1 MNKNLLNIEISGIRR
16 FFNKVKKIDG
26 AISLTLGEPDFN
38 TPKEIK
44 FGMIK
49 AIEENRT
56 TYTDNLGILELRE
69 EVSKYLLNKNI
80 KYKKEEICIT
90 TGGSE
95 ALFSSIAAMIN
106 PKDKVLIPEIA
117 YPAYENII
125 KLLGGEV
132 ISYKLKED
140 FSIDFEELDYIL
152 KNNKIELMIL
162 SYPSNPTGAIIKKEE
177 YNELVN
183 IIKKRNLKVI
193 SDEIYEPI
201 IYDKY
206 YSVAMNEEIKNNI
219 IYISG
224 FSKMFSCTGL
234 RVGFIACNEDV
245 MKEILK
251 VHQYNI
257 SCTNSISQYGILEG
271 LKSGLYNVDIMK
283 NEFLKRKVYV
293 EERLK
298 EMNIDFIS
306 PKGTFYIFP
315 SIKKY
320 NLSSEEFCERLLL
333 KEKIAC
339 VPGSAFGT
347 SGEGYIRVS
356 YCYSLKELKLALD
369 GLENF
374 IKNL

>member
-26 AISLTLGEPDFN
+26 AISLTLGEPDFE
-38 TPKEIK
+38 TPSEIK
-44 FGMIK
+44 LGMIR
-49 AIEENRT
+49 AIKENKT

-69 EVSKYLLNKNI
+69 EVSKYLLDKNI

-132 ISYKLKED
+132 IRYKLKED

-152 KNNKIELMIL
+152 EENKIELMIL

-177 YNELVN
+177 CKQLVDR
-183 IIKKRNLKVI
+183 IKKNNLKVI
-193 SDEIYEPI
+193 SDEIYESI
-201 IYDKY
+201 IYDDY
-206 YSVAMNEEIKNNI
+206 FSVAMNEDIKNNI

-234 RVGFIACNEDV
+234 RVGFIACTEDV

-293 EERLK
+293 EGRLR
-298 EMNIDFIS
+298 EMSIDFIS

-320 NLSSEEFCERLLL
+320 NLSAEEFCERLLL

-339 VPGSAFGT
+339 VPGSAFGVA
-347 SGEGYIRVS
+347 GEGYMRIS
-356 YCYSLKELKLALD
+356 YSYSLKELKLALD

>member
-26 AISLTLGEPDFN
+26 AISLTLGEPDFE
-38 TPKEIK
+38 TPSEIK
-44 FGMIK
+44 LGMIK

-69 EVSKYLLNKNI
+69 EVSKYLLNKNM

-132 ISYKLKED
+132 IIYKLKED

-177 YNELVN
+177 CIQLVDRV
-183 IIKKRNLKVI
+183 KKNDLKII
-193 SDEIYEPI
+193 SDEIYESI
-201 IYDKY
+201 IYDDY
-206 YSVAMNEEIKNNI
+206 YSIAMNDDIKNNI

-283 NEFLKRKVYV
+283 NEFLKRKIYV
-293 EERLK
+293 EGRLK

-339 VPGSAFGT
+339 VPGSAFGV
-347 SGEGYIRVS
+347 SGEGYIRIS
-356 YCYSLKELKLALD
+356 YSYSLKKLKLALD

>member
-177 YNELVN
+177 CKQLVDRV
-183 IIKKRNLKVI
+183 KKNDLKII
-193 SDEIYEPI
+193 SDEIYESI
-201 IYDKY
+201 IYDDY
-206 YSVAMNEEIKNNI
+206 YSIAMNDDIKNNI

>member
-177 YNELVN
+177 CKQLVDRV
-183 IIKKRNLKVI
+183 KKNDLKII
-193 SDEIYEPI
+193 SDEIYESI
-201 IYDKY
+201 IYDDY
-206 YSVAMNEEIKNNI
+206 YSIAMNDDIKNNI

-339 VPGSAFGT
+339 VPGSAFGA

>member
-26 AISLTLGEPDFN
+26 AISLTLGEPDFE
-38 TPKEIK
+38 TPSEIK
-44 FGMIK
+44 LGMIR
-49 AIEENRT
+49 AIKENKT

-69 EVSKYLLNKNI
+69 EVSKYLLDKNI

-106 PKDKVLIPEIA
+106 PRDKVLIPEIA

-132 ISYKLKED
+132 IRYKLKED

-152 KNNKIELMIL
+152 EENKIELMIL

-177 YNELVN
+177 CKQLVDR
-183 IIKKRNLKVI
+183 IKKNDLKVI
-193 SDEIYEPI
+193 SDEIYESI
-201 IYDKY
+201 IYDNY
-206 YSVAMNEEIKNNI
+206 FSVAMNEDIKNNI

-234 RVGFIACNEDV
+234 RVGFIACTEDV

-293 EERLK
+293 EGRLR
-298 EMNIDFIS
+298 EMSIDFIS

-320 NLSSEEFCERLLL
+320 NLSAEEFCERLLL

-339 VPGSAFGT
+339 VPGSAFGA
-347 SGEGYIRVS
+347 SGEGYIRIS

>member
-162 SYPSNPTGAIIKKEE
+162 YYPSNTTGAIIKK
-177 YNELVN
+177 
-183 IIKKRNLKVI
+183 
-193 SDEIYEPI
+193 
-201 IYDKY
+201 
-206 YSVAMNEEIKNNI
+206 
-219 IYISG
+219 
-224 FSKMFSCTGL
+224 
-234 RVGFIACNEDV
+234 
-245 MKEILK
+245 
-251 VHQYNI
+251 
-257 SCTNSISQYGILEG
+257 
-271 LKSGLYNVDIMK
+271 
-283 NEFLKRKVYV
+283 
-293 EERLK
+293 
-298 EMNIDFIS
+298 
-306 PKGTFYIFP
+306 
-315 SIKKY
+315 
-320 NLSSEEFCERLLL
+320 
-333 KEKIAC
+333 
-339 VPGSAFGT
+339 
-347 SGEGYIRVS
+347 
-356 YCYSLKELKLALD
+356 
-369 GLENF
+369 
-374 IKNL
+374 

>member
-26 AISLTLGEPDFN
+26 AISLTLGEPDFE
-38 TPKEIK
+38 TPSEIK
-44 FGMIK
+44 LGMIR
-49 AIEENRT
+49 AIKENKT

-69 EVSKYLLNKNI
+69 EVSKYLLDKNI

-132 ISYKLKED
+132 IRYKLKED

-152 KNNKIELMIL
+152 EENKIELMIL

-177 YNELVN
+177 CKQLVDR
-183 IIKKRNLKVI
+183 IKKNNLKVI
-193 SDEIYEPI
+193 SDEIYESI
-201 IYDKY
+201 IYDDY
-206 YSVAMNEEIKNNI
+206 FSVAMNEDIKNNI

-234 RVGFIACNEDV
+234 RVGFIACTEDV

-298 EMNIDFIS
+298 RINIDFIS

-320 NLSSEEFCERLLL
+320 NLSAEEFCERLLL

-339 VPGSAFGT
+339 VPGSAFGVA
-347 SGEGYIRVS
+347 GEGYMRIS
-356 YCYSLKELKLALD
+356 YSYSLKELKLALD

>member
-1 MNKNLLNIEISGIRR
+1 
-16 FFNKVKKIDG
+16 
-26 AISLTLGEPDFN
+26 
-38 TPKEIK
+38 
-44 FGMIK
+44 
-49 AIEENRT
+49 
-56 TYTDNLGILELRE
+56 
-69 EVSKYLLNKNI
+69 
-80 KYKKEEICIT
+80 
-90 TGGSE
+90 
-95 ALFSSIAAMIN
+95 MIN

-132 ISYKLKED
+132 IRYKLKED

-152 KNNKIELMIL
+152 EENKIELMIL

-177 YNELVN
+177 CKQLVDR
-183 IIKKRNLKVI
+183 IKKNNLKVI
-193 SDEIYEPI
+193 SDEIYESI
-201 IYDKY
+201 IYDDY
-206 YSVAMNEEIKNNI
+206 FSVAMNEDIKNNI

-234 RVGFIACNEDV
+234 RVGFIACTEDV

-293 EERLK
+293 EGRLR
-298 EMNIDFIS
+298 EMSIDFIS

-320 NLSSEEFCERLLL
+320 NLSAEEFCERLLL

-339 VPGSAFGT
+339 VPGSAFGVA
-347 SGEGYIRVS
+347 GEGYMRIS
-356 YCYSLKELKLALD
+356 YSYSLKELKLALD

>member
-38 TPKEIK
+38 TPNEIK

-69 EVSKYLLNKNI
+69 EVSKYLRNKKIN
-80 KYKKEEICIT
+80 YKKEEICIT

-177 YNELVN
+177 CKQLVDR
-183 IIKKRNLKVI
+183 IKKNDLKII
-193 SDEIYEPI
+193 SDEIYESI
-201 IYDKY
+201 IYDDY
-206 YSVAMNEEIKNNI
+206 YSIAMNDDIKNNI

-293 EERLK
+293 EGRLK

-315 SIKKY
+315 SVKKY
-320 NLSSEEFCERLLL
+320 NLSSEEFCEELLL

-339 VPGSAFGT
+339 VPGSAFGV
-347 SGEGYIRVS
+347 SGEGYIRIS